1 MSPRTKKQFEEI
13 RQRSMEAIKK
23 AAMELFAHNGYH
35 STSISQ
41 IAKEAGISKGLL
53 YNYFDS
59 KEDLLHDIIMEA
71 VDMGEQIM
79 GDVLSSPE
87 EAAQQLR
94 SMTEVTFEVVR
105 KDLHYWKLMTSL
117 AFQTDVLT
125 NLMPELRKKQGEAV
139 AAIADIFRR
148 LGSGEPEKEALYY
161 GAVLDG
167 IMLHYMQMEETYPI
181 EEMKAYVLSR
191 FLPER
196 YTEWQ

>member
-1 MSPRTKKQFEEI
+1 MSPRTQKQFEEI

-125 NLMPELRKKQGEAV
+125 GLMPELRKKQEMAV
-139 AAIADIFRR
+139 QAIAGIFRR
-148 LGSGEPEKEALYY
+148 LGAEQPEKEALYY

-181 EEMKAYVLSR
+181 EEMKAYVLGR
-191 FLPER
+191 FLPE
-196 YTEWQ
+196 Q